1 MSTMRVL
8 KPFHYANRQ
17 MQVGEVFVASPRDV
31 RLLAAL
37 RRAEHVPTA
46 APVLAEEPVEDAV
59 VEPIEDL
66 PPEPA
71 PAEEAEKPRKKRKYF
86 RRDLSSEG

>member
-37 RRAEHVPTA
+37 RRAEHVATPESVQ
-46 APVLAEEPVEDAV
+46 PEEPVPDEV
-59 VEPIEDL
+59 VESIEDL
-66 PPEPA
+66 PPE
-71 PAEEAEKPRKKRKYF
+71 PAEEAEKPRKKRKYI
-86 RRDLSSEG
+86 RRDLTSEG